1 MSESPD
7 LGVTAIL
14 QAAQAGDADAAARL
28 LPLVYKELR
37 QLAQARLARLPTGQT
52 LQPTALV
59 HEAYLRL
66 VDVRETE
73 WQDRTHFFAMSARL
87 MRHILVDAARKRA
100 RRGSEKLAGNS
111 SAIDL
116 DAFPDLGSAKGREAI
131 ALDDALN
138 ALGKIDP
145 RKVRV
150 IELRYFA
157 GLTAEE
163 TAEVLKI
170 SPNTVLR
177 DWRLAKSWLLREMS
191 GTAGP
196 SESAG

>member
-1 MSESPD
+1 MD
-7 LGVTAIL
+7 AVRG
-14 QAAQAGDADAAARL
+14 QAVLFGIDAM
-28 LPLVYKELR
+28 
-37 QLAQARLARLPTGQT
+37 
-52 LQPTALV
+52 
-59 HEAYLRL
+59 
-66 VDVRETE
+66 VDVFVVGALLE
-73 WQDRTHFFAMSARL
+73 
-87 MRHILVDAARKRA
+87 
-100 RRGSEKLAGNS
+100 RRSEGRRSGGKVVGHS

-116 DAFPDLGSAKGREAI
+116 DAFPDLGSARGREAI

-138 ALGKIDP
+138 ALEKIDP

-191 GTAGP
+191 GTEGP
-196 SESAG
+196 SESTG